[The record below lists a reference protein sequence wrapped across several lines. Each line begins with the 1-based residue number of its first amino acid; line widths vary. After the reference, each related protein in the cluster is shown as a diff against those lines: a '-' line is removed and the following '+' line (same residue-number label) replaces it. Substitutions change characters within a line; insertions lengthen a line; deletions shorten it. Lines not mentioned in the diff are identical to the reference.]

1 MHVNVLSIFVHIFKS
16 DLIVLSGPTQ
26 SWFGSRMDEDEELAA
41 ELRKL
46 ELDVGTPAA
55 VDPEFAKMVRQSS

>member
-1 MHVNVLSIFVHIFKS
+1 
-16 DLIVLSGPTQ
+16 
-26 SWFGSRMDEDEELAA
+26 MDEDEELAA